1 MKSSCYVWTGDY
13 LYFPFSIFSI
23 TVMHLPVFFIP
34 LITTP
39 FLISC
44 HPFAL
49 PTETTSNSILFHRK
63 TQPYATHLSY
73 PQSALVLFS
82 FLREDFSAHR
92 EALNKDYRYPS
103 LPQSLQSVGNF
114 YLLHAE
120 VKTLITALWD
130 LAIQGK
136 TCSLDMVINPHLEEV
151 RRGKK
156 RNSNFNCGHFKNR
169 ISSHMYFMVR
179 VAV

>member
-1 MKSSCYVWTGDY
+1 MLCLNGWLLILSLFYFFHHSYALTCLFYTPHYYTISNLVPSFCSPHRDY
-13 LYFPFSIFSI
+13 FQ
-23 TVMHLPVFFIP
+23 
-34 LITTP
+34 
-39 FLISC
+39 
-44 HPFAL
+44 
-49 PTETTSNSILFHRK
+49 FHS
-63 TQPYATHLSY
+63 LS
-73 PQSALVLFS
+73 QENSALRHTS
-82 FLREDFSAHR
+82 FLSTKCFGPIFFPERNEDFSAHR